1 LAGAG
6 GFEPPYGGTKIRCL
20 TTWLRPNVV
29 TVRRRAGIL
38 ALEFAGLSPER
49 PLSSRCSTTDD
60 PETNKSGGEQGKGA
74 RLGKGSRSPPNSISG
89 MLNDPSGCAAPK
101 WLAPLHGGRHEFA
114 PDSSLEGPGFETSVP
129 PATVSSVVA
138 LVARLAARD
147 RAPKRTPRFSPL
159 PSAVRGPI
167 PDVGRAPGRSGHGVE
182 QRLCFLSPISGA
194 SPPNRCWPTLLPTSP
209 ERTSSSTAASSIYIH
224 VLALGIASAAA
235 SFRRQRLSVRPYP
248 ARTCRT
254 GPRRRYRNNLSD
266 CGPSRSCTR
275 HRGYFPMRPVP
286 TEDPA
291 P

>member
-1 LAGAG
+1 MADPLRHRQTKGAA
-6 GFEPPYGGTKIRCL
+6 TDMVD
-20 TTWLRPNVV
+20 LRPPRHIPTLPAPAKGRFAAV
-29 TVRRRAGIL
+29 T
-38 ALEFAGLSPER
+38 
-49 PLSSRCSTTDD
+49 
-60 PETNKSGGEQGKGA
+60 
-74 RLGKGSRSPPNSISG
+74 
-89 MLNDPSGCAAPK
+89 
-101 WLAPLHGGRHEFA
+101 
-114 PDSSLEGPGFETSVP
+114 
-129 PATVSSVVA
+129 
-138 LVARLAARD
+138 
-147 RAPKRTPRFSPL
+147 
-159 PSAVRGPI
+159 AVRGPI
-167 PDVGRAPGRSGHGVE
+167 PDVGGAPGRSGHGVE
-182 QRLCFLSPISGA
+182 QRLCFLSLISGA
-194 SPPNRCWPTLLPTSP
+194 SPPNWCWPTLLPTSP

>member
-1 LAGAG
+1 MSSAGRAASTSG
-6 GFEPPYGGTKIRCL
+6 CVARPRGRETGLTGYVEQIQRSLPTGSSAMETAEHREPY
-20 TTWLRPNVV
+20 
-29 TVRRRAGIL
+29 
-38 ALEFAGLSPER
+38 E
-49 PLSSRCSTTDD
+49 SRGSRTDLGA
-60 PETNKSGGEQGKGA
+60 PGGE
-74 RLGKGSRSPPNSISG
+74 SPPGDSTAPAKG
-89 MLNDPSGCAAPK
+89 RFAA
-101 WLAPLHGGRHEFA
+101 
-114 PDSSLEGPGFETSVP
+114 
-129 PATVSSVVA
+129 AT
-138 LVARLAARD
+138 
-147 RAPKRTPRFSPL
+147 
-159 PSAVRGPI
+159 AVRGPI

-182 QRLCFLSPISGA
+182 QRLCFLSLISGA